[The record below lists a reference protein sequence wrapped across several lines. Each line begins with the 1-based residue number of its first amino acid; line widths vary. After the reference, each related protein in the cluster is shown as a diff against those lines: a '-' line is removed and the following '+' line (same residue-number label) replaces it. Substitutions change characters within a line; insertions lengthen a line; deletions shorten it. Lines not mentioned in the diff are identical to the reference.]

1 MKLFI
6 DANVVL
12 DVLLRRMEF
21 VAASQRVLSLCAMR
35 RHEGGIS
42 ALSVCNLMYVMRRHL
57 PLADSRNRMRRIV
70 EWLPMIQ
77 LGVMDVAIALNEDHP
92 DFEDAVQANCAAQ
105 WGAELIVTRDPKG
118 FSHVTIPVFSPDE
131 FLEWDIERGKQPTSD

>member
-1 MKLFI
+1 MKLFV

-12 DVLLRRMEF
+12 DVLLRRAEF
-21 VAASQRVLSLCAMR
+21 VAASQRVLSLCATR

-42 ALSVCNLMYVMRRHL
+42 ALSVCNLMYVLRRYL
-57 PLADSRNRMRRIV
+57 SLAEARDRMRRIV
-70 EWLPMIQ
+70 EWLPMIPI
-77 LGVMDVAIALNEDHP
+77 GSSDVALALNEEHP

-118 FSHVTIPVFSPDE
+118 FSHATVPVLSPDE
-131 FLEWDIERGKQPTSD
+131 FLEQNIGKGTANL